1 MFSKL
6 QACKIGLAITI
17 QIVQILKKKNII
29 KMHILNSIKNKNKL

>member
-17 QIVQILKKKNII
+17 QIVQILKKK
-29 KMHILNSIKNKNKL
+29 HNKNAHFKLY